1 MKKFLFMAV
10 AAFTLI
16 TLSQSCKKKVS
27 DADVAKAANEALVT
41 AGMTG
46 TTVTVEKGVATLTGV
61 CKDDKCKTDCEAAV
75 KAVKGVTSV
84 VNSCTVTPPA
94 QSLTTSSLDAAVQ
107 QKVKDGLKDLVGLT
121 LQGFSGKGAII
132 NGTIN
137 AAGKTKLMQMLASAK
152 VLLDKASNITIK

>member
-27 DADVAKAANEALVT
+27 DADVAKAATEALT
-41 AGMTG
+41 KAGMTG
-46 TTVTVEKGVATLTGV
+46 TTVTVEKGVATLTGT
-61 CKDDKCKTDCEAAV
+61 CKDDKCKADCEATV
-75 KAVKGVTSV
+75 KGIKGVTSV
-84 VNSCTVTPPA
+84 VNSCTVTPAPA
-94 QSLTTSSLDAAVQ
+94 SLTTTSLDAAVQ
-107 QKVKDGLKDLVGLT
+107 QKVKDGLKDLAGLT

-132 NGTIN
+132 NGSIN

-152 VLLDKASNITIK
+152 VLLDVASKITIK